1 MRILPK
7 KIYFVLLIAVVF
19 PTAIFAST
27 LNPLLYKE
35 GVGGGLVPTRMD
47 PKEIESEIGA
57 KAYVVIDRTSGN
69 ILTMKQENLVWP
81 IASLTKLMTAD
92 IVLQKKIPS
101 KKLQHV
107 LKEDDV
113 GGAKLYV
120 KNGDKFSVDDL
131 FYAMLSGSAN
141 NAANALARTSSS
153 SRKEFVRQMNTRAK
167 IIGLDHTT
175 YVDTSGMELGNTSTV
190 LDIAKLADKL
200 FRDPSV
206 KRYTTTAKRN
216 IRVANT
222 GVYKKITSTNWM
234 LFKPAYDDVWV
245 TGGKTGFL
253 DEAGWNLAVA
263 LRSSSKDTKRELLLV
278 LFGSPS
284 RSESFQDAE
293 KLAKWA
299 WEVYEWK

>member
-1 MRILPK
+1 M
-7 KIYFVLLIAVVF
+7 IAVVF
-19 PTAIFAST
+19 PAAIFGASMSP
-27 LNPLLYKE
+27 PLLYKE
-35 GVGGGLVPTRMD
+35 GVGPPSEASAKDGGGLVPTRID
-47 PKEIESEIGA
+47 PREIESEIGA
-57 KAYVVIDRTSGN
+57 RAYVVIDRTTGE

-92 IVLQKKIPS
+92 IVLEKKISS
-101 KKLQHV
+101 KKLQPV

-120 KNGDKFSVDDL
+120 KSGDKFSVDDL

-141 NAANALARTSSS
+141 NAANALARTYSST
-153 SRKEFVRQMNTRAK
+153 RGEFVVAMNARAK
-167 IIGLDHTT
+167 ILGLEHTT
-175 YVDTSGMELGNTSTV
+175 YVDPSGMEIGNTSTV
-190 LDIAKLADKL
+190 LDVAKLADKM
-200 FRDPSV
+200 FRDPSM

-222 GVYKKITSTNWM
+222 GIIKKITSTNWM
-234 LFKPAYDDVWV
+234 LFKPAYDDVWI

-253 DEAGWNLAVA
+253 DEAGWNLAVT

-278 LFGSPS
+278 LFGSSS

-299 WEVYEWK
+299 WEVYTW